1 MKRWPVRQDFQDELA
16 ELFESARRGRQA
28 RNETA
33 RNEGLASRV
42 VLQGGKDWRIPLE
55 HVVST
60 REGVVT
66 DTRAL
71 VAFSYESHGQELR
84 LTLQSHG

>member
-28 RNETA
+28 RNETT
-33 RNEGLASRV
+33 RNKRFASWV
-42 VLQGGKDWRIPLE
+42 VLQGGKDWRILLE

-71 VAFSYESHGQELR
+71 VAFNYEPHGQELR
-84 LTLQSHG
+84 PALQSH